1 MKKRSSI
8 HSGAMQKASS
18 MRIGPGPEITTLP
31 NGVRIVS
38 EYIPDV
44 LSFSL
49 GIWIASGSRDE
60 EKGKE
65 GAYHFLEHLAF
76 RRTEYRST
84 KALADAF
91 EQMGAYSNAFTTKEH
106 TCFYVRALSKDFAK
120 VYSLMAELTLSPALD
135 SRDIEKERNIIIE
148 EINSCEDEPEEV
160 IFEAGEQLL
169 FGSHTLG
176 HPITGTIDTIS
187 SMERSDLVKARAE
200 MYRPDRIVIAVAG
213 NIPHEL
219 IVEYAANTFTMPKS
233 SKSKVIRRK
242 PRIQKVKQE
251 IQARTFQQGH
261 VLLGRMTTGLFSE
274 ERYRLLL
281 LNIILGEGMSSRL
294 YQSIR
299 EKHGLGYTVYSS
311 LDLFTDSGTLYMYT
325 ACDNSNI
332 ERARDT
338 ILNECNRMM
347 HSAPVG
353 KKELERAKA
362 QVKASIIM
370 SLESMSARMQA
381 IGRGLL
387 EEGKIE
393 SVEETISKI
402 DAVTEQEI
410 AGIIDNYCE
419 TDGWSTVLLES
430 QHA

>member
-1 MKKRSSI
+1 MKKRSSVQ
-8 HSGAMQKASS
+8 SGAMQKSSS

-120 VYSLMAELTLSPALD
+120 VYGLMAELTLSPALD

-169 FGSHTLG
+169 FGSHTLA

-187 SMERSDLVKARAE
+187 ALERSDLVEARAE

-213 NIPHEL
+213 NIPHDL
-219 IVEYAANTFTMPKS
+219 IVEFVANTFTMPKS
-233 SKSKVIRRK
+233 LKS
-242 PRIQKVKQE
+242 KVKQE
-251 IQARTFQQGH
+251 IQARTYQQAH
-261 VLLGRMTTGLFSE
+261 VLLGRMTSGLFSE
-274 ERYRLLL
+274 ERYGLLL

-299 EKHGLGYTVYSS
+299 EKHGFGYTVYSS

-353 KKELERAKA
+353 KKELKRAKA

-419 TDGWSTVLLES
+419 PDGWSTVLIES

>member
-1 MKKRSSI
+1 MKNRRTVHKGTM
-8 HSGAMQKASS
+8 HKNAS
-18 MRIGPGPEITTLP
+18 MKIGPGPEITTLP
-31 NGVRIVS
+31 NGIRIVS

-44 LSFSL
+44 QSFSL

-65 GAYHFLEHLAF
+65 GAIHFLEHLAF

-106 TCFYVRALSKDFAK
+106 TCFYVRALSKDFSK
-120 VYSLMAELTLSPALD
+120 VYALMSELTLSPALD
-135 SRDIEKERNIIIE
+135 ERDIEKERKIIIE

-169 FGSHTLG
+169 FGSHALA

-187 SMERSDLVKARAE
+187 SLDRADLVRARAE

-213 NIPHEL
+213 NIPHDV
-219 IVEYAANTFTMPKS
+219 IVEHVAQTFTMPNTNH
-233 SKSKVIRRK
+233 SKVNRRK
-242 PRIQKVKQE
+242 PRAHKAGQE
-251 IQARTFQQGH
+251 RFVRTFQQGH
-261 VLLGRMTTGLFSE
+261 VLLGRATTGLFSDD
-274 ERYRLLL
+274 RYGLIL

-299 EKHGLGYTVYSS
+299 EKHGLGYTVYSA
-311 LDLFTDSGTLYMYT
+311 LDLYTDSGTLYLYT
-325 ACDNSNI
+325 ACDNANI
-332 ERARDT
+332 ERARDA
-338 ILNECNRMM
+338 ILHECKKLM

-362 QVKASIIM
+362 QVRASIIM

-393 SVEETISKI
+393 SVQETISKI
-402 DAVTEQEI
+402 DAVNEEEL
-410 AGIIDNYCE
+410 AEIIDTYCE

-430 QHA
+430 NLS

>member
-1 MKKRSSI
+1 MKKRTSVQQSS
-8 HSGAMQKASS
+8 AQYAT

-31 NGVRIVS
+31 NGIRIVS

-44 LSFSL
+44 QSFSL

-65 GAYHFLEHLAF
+65 GAIHFLEHLAF

-91 EQMGAYSNAFTTKEH
+91 EQMGAYANAFTTKEH
-106 TCFYVRALSKDFAK
+106 TCFYVRALSKDFSK
-120 VYSLMAELTLSPALD
+120 VYGLMSELTLSPALD
-135 SRDIEKERNIIIE
+135 ERDIEKERKIIIE

-169 FGSHTLG
+169 FGSHSLA
-176 HPITGTIDTIS
+176 HSITGTIETIS
-187 SMERSDLVKARAE
+187 SLHRNDLVKARAE

-213 NIPHEL
+213 NIPHDE
-219 IVEYAANTFTMPKS
+219 IVEHVAQTFTMPKT
-233 SKSKVIRRK
+233 KHATVIRRK
-242 PRIQKVKQE
+242 PRVHKVGQE
-251 IQARTFQQGH
+251 RHVRTFQQGH
-261 VLLGRMTTGLFSE
+261 VLLGRTTTGLFSD
-274 ERYRLLL
+274 ERYGLIL

-311 LDLFTDSGTLYMYT
+311 LDLYTDSGTLYLYT
-325 ACDNSNI
+325 ACDNANI
-332 ERARDT
+332 ERARDA
-338 ILNECNRMM
+338 ILHECKRLM
-347 HSAPVG
+347 HAAPVG
-353 KKELERAKA
+353 KKELERSKA
-362 QVKASIIM
+362 QVRASIIM

-393 SVEETISKI
+393 SVQETISKI
-402 DAVTEQEI
+402 DAVNEQDI
-410 AGIIDNYCE
+410 AKIIDTYCE

-430 QHA
+430 HHS

>member
-1 MKKRSSI
+1 MKKRTSVQQTSTQY
-8 HSGAMQKASS
+8 ST

-31 NGVRIVS
+31 NGIRIVS
-38 EYIPDV
+38 EFIPDV
-44 LSFSL
+44 QSFSL

-65 GAYHFLEHLAF
+65 GVIHFLEHLAF

-106 TCFYVRALSKDFAK
+106 TCFYVRALSKDFSK
-120 VYSLMAELTLSPALD
+120 VYDLMSELTLSPALD
-135 SRDIEKERNIIIE
+135 EKDIEKERKIIIE
-148 EINSCEDEPEEV
+148 EIHSCEDEPEEV

-169 FGSHTLG
+169 FGSHALG
-176 HPITGTIDTIS
+176 HPITGTIESIS
-187 SMERSDLVKARAE
+187 ALNRSDLVKARAE

-213 NIPHEL
+213 NIPHDE
-219 IVEYAANTFTMPKS
+219 IVDHVAQTFTMPKNNQP
-233 SKSKVIRRK
+233 KFVRRK
-242 PRIQKVKQE
+242 PRIQKVGLEKQV
-251 IQARTFQQGH
+251 RTFQQGH
-261 VLLGRMTTGLFSE
+261 VLLGRTTTGLFSE
-274 ERYRLLL
+274 DRYGLIL

-311 LDLFTDSGTLYMYT
+311 LDLYTDSGTLYLYT
-325 ACDNSNI
+325 ACDNANI
-332 ERARDT
+332 ERARDA
-338 ILNECNRMM
+338 ILHECKKLM
-347 HSAPVG
+347 HSSPVG

-362 QVKASIIM
+362 QVRASIIM

-393 SVEETISKI
+393 SVQETISKI
-402 DAVTEQEI
+402 DAVTEREI
-410 AGIIDNYCE
+410 AAIIETYCE

-430 QHA
+430 KL